1 MSMVDGAP
9 GPGDV
14 AGGNAAARGLPG
26 PPVCGDAGGPKPCAA
41 TAAA

>member
-14 AGGNAAARGLPG
+14 AGGNAVARGLPG
-26 PPVCGDAGGPKPCAA
+26 PVCGDAGGPKPCAA